1 MPNVKVLKRYSLLP
15 FSEVRSA
22 VIAGDLLSLSKALDK
37 HQAFFIR
44 AGIYLILEKLKIIT
58 YRNLFKKTALILG
71 THQLPIEVLLTFFQS
86 ASNRYRLLKHFGN
99 GCNVD
104 LKWAGWA
111 LCRNIKKFFIMP
123 GKNIARLK
131 IFFWKLLKALVKAAF
146 LLLNGEPI
154 CV

>member
-1 MPNVKVLKRYSLLP
+1 MFLTYWWWSKKLEIKCEFIERKCIRFWHSAFIFFLGKMPNVKVLKRYSLLP

-86 ASNRYRLLKHFGN
+86 ASKRYRLLKHFG
-99 GCNVD
+99 
-104 LKWAGWA
+104 K
-111 LCRNIKKFFIMP
+111 
-123 GKNIARLK
+123 RL
-131 IFFWKLLKALVKAAF
+131 
-146 LLLNGEPI
+146 
-154 CV
+154 

>member
-1 MPNVKVLKRYSLLP
+1 MIKKIGNKAWIHWKKMYKILTFRFYFFLGKMPNVKVLKRYSLLP

-86 ASNRYRLLKHFGN
+86 ASKRYRLLKHFG
-99 GCNVD
+99 
-104 LKWAGWA
+104 K
-111 LCRNIKKFFIMP
+111 
-123 GKNIARLK
+123 RL
-131 IFFWKLLKALVKAAF
+131 
-146 LLLNGEPI
+146 
-154 CV
+154 

>member
-1 MPNVKVLKRYSLLP
+1 MIKKIGNKVWIHWKKMYKILTFRFYFFLGKMPNVKVLKRYSLLP

-86 ASNRYRLLKHFGN
+86 ASKRYRLLKHFG
-99 GCNVD
+99 
-104 LKWAGWA
+104 K
-111 LCRNIKKFFIMP
+111 
-123 GKNIARLK
+123 RL
-131 IFFWKLLKALVKAAF
+131 
-146 LLLNGEPI
+146 
-154 CV
+154 

>member
-1 MPNVKVLKRYSLLP
+1 MIKKIGNKVWIHWKKMYKILTFRFYFFLGKMPNVKVLKRYSLLP

-86 ASNRYRLLKHFGN
+86 ASKRYRLLKHFGN

-104 LKWAGWA
+104 LK
-111 LCRNIKKFFIMP
+111 
-123 GKNIARLK
+123 
-131 IFFWKLLKALVKAAF
+131 
-146 LLLNGEPI
+146 
-154 CV
+154 

>member
-1 MPNVKVLKRYSLLP
+1 MIKKIGIKVWIHWKKMYKILTFRFYFFLGKMPNVKVLKRYSLLP

-86 ASNRYRLLKHFGN
+86 ASKRYRLLKHFG
-99 GCNVD
+99 
-104 LKWAGWA
+104 K
-111 LCRNIKKFFIMP
+111 
-123 GKNIARLK
+123 RL
-131 IFFWKLLKALVKAAF
+131 
-146 LLLNGEPI
+146 
-154 CV
+154 